1 MKVFM
6 VILTGIAIF
15 NPGMLI
21 ANAEAADAVHGVVSE
36 LTGSPAK
43 SESLCGEQET
53 VAFSCSIEQSTKI
66 VSICYLPN
74 SSSNNPRPT
83 MQYRFG
89 VKGQTPELVYP
100 KSPKSIESDFSFL
113 SNRNS
118 TGFPLEIISFSR
130 GAVIYDIA
138 TPDKP
143 DYVRWAPFAGVEVTI
158 AEKPTK
164 LIRCSKGSVQVN
176 LLPIKKILNVKE
188 DGQFSDALP
197 REKIDTSPFPI
208 THRVTTDAEGA
219 KTTVSYPTTHTPAL
233 DDEIL
238 KFVKNCD
245 WEEYSHVKGSQCS
258 NSVSASLVKDKY
270 LVLGFESY
278 MYAAGTPHGYGNH
291 DSKIYRK
298 SGQDWQPMKGVEF
311 FVDSETCHKR
321 INSMIYRQ
329 LKPLGLSSL
338 ENNAPNKEPLDLVE
352 EADIYPTAQGI
363 EFGYQ
368 QYQLGAY
375 AQTPAPILLPWKSLE
390 GCLRTQ

>member
-6 VILTGIAIF
+6 VILAGIAIF
-15 NPGMLI
+15 SPGMLI
-21 ANAEAADAVHGVVSE
+21 VNAEAADAVHRIESD

-74 SSSNNPRPT
+74 SSSNNPPT

-100 KSPKSIESDFSFL
+100 KIPKSIASDFSFF
-113 SNRNS
+113 SHPNS
-118 TGFPLEIISFSR
+118 TGFTLEIISFSR
-130 GAVIYDIA
+130 GSVIYDVA
-138 TPDKP
+138 TADESK
-143 DYVRWAPFAGVEVTI
+143 YVRWAPFAGIEVTV
-158 AEKPTK
+158 ADKPTK
-164 LIRCSKGSVQVN
+164 LISCAKGGVQVN
-176 LLPIKKILNVKE
+176 LSPIKKILNLKE

-197 REKIDTSPFPI
+197 KEKIDTSPFPI
-208 THRVTTDAEGA
+208 THSVTTDAEGA
-219 KTTVSYPTTHTPAL
+219 KTTISYPTTHTYAL

-245 WEEYSHVKGSQCS
+245 WEDYSHVKGSQCS
-258 NSVSASLVKDKY
+258 NSVSASIIKDEY

-291 DSKIYRK
+291 GSKIFRK
-298 SGQDWQPMKGVEF
+298 SGQAWKPMKGANF
-311 FVDSETCHKR
+311 FIDSDYCHR
-321 INSMIYRQ
+321 HINSMIYRR

-338 ENNAPNKEPLDLVE
+338 ENNDPNQAPLDLVE
-352 EADIYPTAQGI
+352 EADIYPTSQGI
-363 EFGYQ
+363 AFAYQ

-375 AQTPAPILLPWKSLE
+375 AQTPQPTLLSWKSLE